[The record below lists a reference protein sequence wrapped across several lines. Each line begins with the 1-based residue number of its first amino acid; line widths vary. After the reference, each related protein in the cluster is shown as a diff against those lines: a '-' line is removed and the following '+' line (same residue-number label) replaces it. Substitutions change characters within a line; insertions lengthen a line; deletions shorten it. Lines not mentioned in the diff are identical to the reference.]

1 MMRVPLL
8 IVGTRT
14 VDSNNNFVSLAR
26 VVGWGVLVDLLL
38 AAKDTLHMETLY
50 GIQFLFMIH

>member
-1 MMRVPLL
+1 MRVPLL

-14 VDSNNNFVSLAR
+14 VDSNNNFVSLTR

>member
-1 MMRVPLL
+1 MRVPLL

-14 VDSNNNFVSLAR
+14 VDSNNNFVSLAC
-26 VVGWGVLVDLLL
+26 VVGWEVLVDLLL